1 MALVK
6 CIECQKEVSDRA
18 AACPH
23 CGNPMS
29 AAPAALTPIETP
41 VGHAVTI
48 EATGKTQKMVE
59 AVGAA
64 VFLLGLVSCAY
75 TGGLTGGSIFLMLA
89 GSAIYI
95 VGSVSAWWHHA

>member
-1 MALVK
+1 MALIN
-6 CIECQKEVSDRA
+6 CPECRKEVSDRA

-29 AAPAALTPIETP
+29 AAPGAALPVETP

-48 EATGKTQKMVE
+48 EATGKTWKVVE

-75 TGGLTGGSIFLMLA
+75 TRGLTGGSMFLIFA